1 MSAFHVDEAAGSDTA
16 GAGTPD
22 APYQSI
28 AFALFTHGQ
37 DAKVLVRKDANTPY
51 DEPTQSAL
59 KKAKKGA
66 DGLEKKKKKAEELAE
81 REAKAKGEERE
92 RREQNIEESK
102 KIKLVEDESLPKAV
116 KVSGCFLIVPRRT
129 IHVGWPRQKLSP
141 LRPYARNEFA
151 CSDGYIV
158 CDRKRISSSS
168 FYAMELVT
176 FKRSYLVKLC
186 VPRIPSQLFDV

>member
-81 REAKAKGEERE
+81 REAKANAAAGVKIVEKAPAPAPPSIMTEAKAGKGEKD
-92 RREQNIEESK
+92 RRGSK
-102 KIKLVEDESLPKAV
+102 MGE
-116 KVSGCFLIVPRRT
+116 KVRRKKSK
-129 IHVGWPRQKLSP
+129 GNALSP
-141 LRPYARNEFA
+141 TTPG
-151 CSDGYIV
+151 SG
-158 CDRKRISSSS
+158 
-168 FYAMELVT
+168 
-176 FKRSYLVKLC
+176 
-186 VPRIPSQLFDV
+186 PSALP